1 LHKSRN
7 TDVRSLIPILTGLA
21 KEELLT
27 LIPRFVLSATNGK
40 SVPVFFKKL
49 LFGRSKC
56 WRVLCTRI
64 FLSLRQL
71 HSDINTHETLLTPVE
86 LLVELHRIRP
96 GAFKEQQHLILSRP

>member
-1 LHKSRN
+1 MELVEKVRMLHNSRN

-21 KEELLT
+21 KDELLA

-56 WRVLCTRI
+56 SNDAYNLPFLRMTPI
-64 FLSLRQL
+64 FRY
-71 HSDINTHETLLTPVE
+71 
-86 LLVELHRIRP
+86 
-96 GAFKEQQHLILSRP
+96 